1 MNELDDFIKAIL
13 ARFEAEGRQLLKVV
27 EHVRHKFDHVDK
39 DMRMLAHR
47 TEELQAVAHR
57 QEKEILELKKR
68 LSNLE
73 AEYYLL
79 NDIKESK

>member
-1 MNELDDFIKAIL
+1 MNDLNELIKVIA
-13 ARFEAEGRQLLKVV
+13 ARFEAEGHQLQKIMENVL
-27 EHVRHKFDHVDK
+27 HKFKTVD
-39 DMRMLAHR
+39 DDLRMLAHR
-47 TEELQAVAHR
+47 TEELQAVDNR

-79 NDIKESK
+79 NDVKESK